1 MMSASVAVTA
11 WSGQV
16 FLRLRNAVC
25 TVAACALL
33 ACGGGGLN
41 TASSLPGTGGTGTS
55 PVLPPEAPP
64 VVTPP
69 VVTPPVVVPPTTATA
84 AIHVTSLG
92 PVAGFGS
99 VIVNGIRFDDTSA
112 TVQIDGA
119 NASPSDL
126 RLGMVTSILGSKSTA
141 TVTTTAAVLALGKAD
156 TIDVWSIAQGT
167 VNSLVLP
174 NTFTVAGMTMVTD
187 AGTVLQGAMSSAN
200 LNTSSVVKVWGQ
212 PMTADFRQWAV
223 TRLEVL
229 ANAADTVSTGIVS
242 IRWSVPYLNG
252 LVLAGNTSTLKDGQ
266 QVRAVG
272 SLNKSATGGT
282 LTFSKITVLAE
293 PGVNTTATGY
303 AELQGIVTSVLGTS
317 TATPPKVTR
326 LTLGA
331 NFIDISNASLY
342 PLGATI
348 RQGIRIEV
356 EGTWNAGVLIATK
369 VEVKTEQQ
377 SQEVEI
383 AAAIEQFTSVADFVV
398 RGQRCDASEL
408 TRVGNG
414 RLSDLKLGT
423 KVRLHGR
430 KNGDVVRVT
439 ELEIM

>member
-1 MMSASVAVTA
+1 VVA
-11 WSGQV
+11 
-16 FLRLRNAVC
+16 
-25 TVAACALL
+25 
-33 ACGGGGLN
+33 
-41 TASSLPGTGGTGTS
+41 
-55 PVLPPEAPP
+55 PETPP

-69 VVTPPVVVPPTTATA
+69 VVTPPVVTPPVVTPPVVTPPSTTTTAA
-84 AIHVTSLG
+84 LHVTSLG

-119 NASPSDL
+119 NGTPSDL
-126 RLGMVTSILGSKSTA
+126 RLGMVTRISGSKSTA
-141 TVTTTAAVLALGKAD
+141 TVTTTATVLALGKAD
-156 TIDVWSIAQGT
+156 TIEVWSIAQGT

-187 AGTVLQGAMSSAN
+187 GGTVLQGAMSTAN

-212 PMTADFRQWAV
+212 PITADFRQWAV

-229 ANAADTVSTGIVS
+229 ANATDTVSTGIVS

-252 LVLAGNTSTLKDGQ
+252 LVLAGNTSALKDGQ
-266 QVRAVG
+266 EIRAVG
-272 SLNKSATGGT
+272 SLNKSASGGT
-282 LTFSKITVLAE
+282 LTFSKFTVLAE
-293 PGVNTTATGY
+293 PGTSTTATGY

-331 NFIDISNASLY
+331 NFIDVSNASVS
-342 PLGATI
+342 PVGATI

-356 EGTWNAGVLIATK
+356 QGTWSAGVLIATRA
-369 VEVKTEQQ
+369 EVKTEQQ

-383 AAAIEQFTSVADFVV
+383 EAAIEQFTSVADFVV
-398 RGQRCDASEL
+398 RGQRCDASGL

-423 KVRLHGR
+423 KVHLHGR
-430 KNGDVVRVT
+430 KSGDVVVVT
-439 ELEIM
+439 ELEIK